1 MEKWKGAD
9 EFPLECQV
17 GMKAER
23 DGSDHRGSP
32 RAILTLSLSAKPRT
46 LCPQQQFPTKA
57 RSPGTHACAKNFSP
71 NFG

>member
-23 DGSDHRGSP
+23 DGPDREGPPELFNFVPESQTQNLVSTAAVP
-32 RAILTLSLSAKPRT
+32 R
-46 LCPQQQFPTKA
+46 
-57 RSPGTHACAKNFSP
+57 
-71 NFG
+71 